1 MKLSTIFAPVLV
13 ASLVA
18 ALPKPSPEESDLHEL
33 EERAGTCLPNYQ
45 GANLYI
51 SSSKSG
57 VRWSVKALKEGS
69 VVKSVKGGKD
79 YWRIEQTG
87 YPQNDFIIK

>member
-1 MKLSTIFAPVLV
+1 MKLSTIFAPLAV
-13 ASLVA
+13 AGLAA
-18 ALPKPSPEESDLHEL
+18 ALPNPSQEQEL
-33 EERAGTCLPNYQ
+33 EARAPTCLPNYQ

-51 SSSKSG
+51 SASKSST
-57 VRWSVKALKEGS
+57 RWTVKALKEGS
-69 VVKSVKGGKD
+69 VVNSAKGGKD

>member
-1 MKLSTIFAPVLV
+1 MKLSAIIAPLIA
-13 ASLVA
+13 ASLA
-18 ALPKPSPEESDLHEL
+18 SAHPHLYPRGIELQSL
-33 EERAGTCLPNYQ
+33 EERATTCLPNYQ

-57 VRWSVKALKEGS
+57 VRWTVKALKEGS
-69 VVKSVKGGKD
+69 VVNSAKGGKD

-87 YPQNDFIIK
+87 YPQNNFIIK